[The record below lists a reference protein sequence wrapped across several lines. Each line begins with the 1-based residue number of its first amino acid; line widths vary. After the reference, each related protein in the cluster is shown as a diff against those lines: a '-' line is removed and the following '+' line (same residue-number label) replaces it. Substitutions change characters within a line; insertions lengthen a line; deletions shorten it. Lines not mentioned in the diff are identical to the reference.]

1 MYEKV
6 NATVLQPEWFE
17 VNPSTININDK
28 IKVTKKGKIKI
39 TKIGYFFD
47 TKIIV

>member
-1 MYEKV
+1 MEKEQSI
-6 NATVLQPEWFE
+6 LL
-17 VNPSTININDK
+17 IMKIINDK